1 MIGSIST
8 KVGRITKIELQ
19 DYELIELPPSNLD
32 HCFDF
37 LRQAIMCHGD
47 VSMTYWFVV
56 LDITLDSVLP

>member
-1 MIGSIST
+1 MIGSISI
-8 KVGRITKIELQ
+8 KVGRIKEIELREH
-19 DYELIELPPSNLD
+19 ELIELPPLNLD

-47 VSMTYWFVV
+47 VSMTYWFVI